1 MRTITAHKKETAPLN
16 YLTDEEKKFQNHVK
30 HFAQTEVS
38 PLIHQMDNDAKMD
51 KGLINSLFTEGLMNI
66 EIPEAYGGSAHPF
79 FYSILA
85 IEEMAIVD
93 PAVAVFID
101 VHNTLVVNALIRW
114 GTESQKERFLPRLAN
129 GTVGAFSITEEEAG
143 SDAAS
148 LTCRAEKVDNGY
160 ILNGKKHWVTNAAEA
175 ELFIMFAKVPS
186 SNPAQSSSSGH
197 LTAFIIDK
205 KVSEG
210 ITVCEPQ
217 LKMGIRASSTCDMIM
232 DNVFVP
238 DENVLGSRSKGLMIL
253 LETLSD
259 GRIGIS
265 AQMLGLAQGAFDE
278 AVKYSGERIQF
289 GEYISTYQGVHFPLA
304 QLATEIQAVRL
315 MIYNAVRM
323 KQAKCNF
330 RELVLHSSMVKLYA
344 SQVAERAASQ
354 CLEIIGGK
362 GYMKGNVLE
371 KLYRDA
377 KIGTIYEG
385 TSNIQL
391 SNIARHY
398 VKIK

>member
-1 MRTITAHKKETAPLN
+1 
-16 YLTDEEKKFQNHVK
+16 
-30 HFAQTEVS
+30 
-38 PLIHQMDNDAKMD
+38 
-51 KGLINSLFTEGLMNI
+51 
-66 EIPEAYGGSAHPF
+66 
-79 FYSILA
+79 
-85 IEEMAIVD
+85 MAIVD

-114 GTESQKERFLPRLAN
+114 GTELQKERFLPRLAN

-205 KVSEG
+205 NVSEG